1 VNPER
6 KPRRQSDRLAALA
19 ATFAEP
25 GQAPPERPEPA
36 VRPTAR
42 TRPFRRTLDLL
53 PARHHDLHR
62 RQQELAVQLGQPHV
76 SGQYLLEELV
86 ALYLTDEVVARR
98 LEERLR
104 KKYEELDKKPGR
116 K

>member
-36 VRPTAR
+36 VR